1 MGTQVPAAV
10 SMNLDTPML
19 RRDFLKGVLTTMA
32 LANQGR
38 GRDSGVKLADAAK
51 KQLGVTTSYDP
62 NYTKIAYPNG
72 DVARTTGVCADVVVR
87 AGRDGLGLDLQRLVH
102 EDMARDFGDYPRAWS
117 ARGPDANIDHR
128 RVLNLEAYWR
138 RVGACVWSTRARTAG
153 DGFPVPVE
161 VGDLLTWLLDDR
173 LPHIGVVVAT
183 SRMGSSVVHNIGAG
197 VQQNWLV
204 DFAVHEAK
212 GHYRWPVG

>member
-10 SMNLDTPML
+10 SMNLDTHAAQEFSDGRADDDGSAEPGAGARL
-19 RRDFLKGVLTTMA
+19 RGEAGGCGEEAVGGD
-32 LANQGR
+32 
-38 GRDSGVKLADAAK
+38 D
-51 KQLGVTTSYDP
+51 QLRSELHEDCVPERRCG
-62 NYTKIAYPNG
+62 
-72 DVARTTGVCADVVVR
+72 ADVVVR

-161 VGDLLTWLLDDR
+161 VGDLFTWLLDDR